1 MLSTGLTGQK
11 CIEYTGANNGPL
23 MVMVWARDKE
33 KKMASRRKKLSIIR
47 FLSLLAPKLFGLG
60 STLQTKK
67 KKTTRTMQISSTLT

>member
-1 MLSTGLTGQK
+1 
-11 CIEYTGANNGPL
+11 
-23 MVMVWARDKE
+23 MVMVWAREKE

-67 KKTTRTMQISSTLT
+67 KNDENNADFFDAHLATPDEVIRVYAMQQAKD

>member
-1 MLSTGLTGQK
+1 
-11 CIEYTGANNGPL
+11 
-23 MVMVWARDKE
+23 MVMVWAREKE

-67 KKTTRTMQISSTLT
+67 KNDENNADFFDAHLATPDGVIRVYAMQQAKD